1 MSQSDGQPLPDWL
14 RYEPTTKT
22 FTAKEVPAGAFPIQL
37 KVGVGSQETMMVIQQ
52 QDAQR

>member
-1 MSQSDGQPLPDWL
+1 LILEDGVKGKL
-14 RYEPTTKT
+14 T

-37 KVGVGSQETMMVIQQ
+37 KVGAAGQETMMVIQQ